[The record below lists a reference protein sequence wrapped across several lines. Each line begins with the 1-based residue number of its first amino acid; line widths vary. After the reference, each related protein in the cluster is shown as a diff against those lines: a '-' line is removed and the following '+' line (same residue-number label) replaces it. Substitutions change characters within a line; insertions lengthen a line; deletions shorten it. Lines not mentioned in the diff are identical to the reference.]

1 MPRFIVRTCSLSN
14 QQKRWRTGVVL
25 EFEGN
30 RALVRA
36 NPQDKKIVIQV
47 NGPSGGRARLLAII
61 RSDFQRIHTDMQRLN
76 VVSSI
81 SLSEDPSVTVP
92 FDELQALANDGI
104 PVTHRVVHGKATVID
119 VRKTLSNVEVVGGTV
134 RPVRLFVSYSH
145 RDEEFREELA
155 NHLKIF
161 ERMELIEQWHDRR
174 IVPGDA
180 WRGEIDIHLTNADIV
195 LLLVSPDFVASD
207 YCCDVEMKAALSGRA
222 RVIPIIVRDC
232 KWDLAEFAS
241 LQILPRNGRPVQ
253 QSRPR
258 DRAWRQIAD
267 ELESIIKTIVNRTPL
282 T

>member
-1 MPRFIVRTCSLSN
+1 
-14 QQKRWRTGVVL
+14 VL

-134 RPVRLFVSYSH
+134 RPVRLFGSYSH